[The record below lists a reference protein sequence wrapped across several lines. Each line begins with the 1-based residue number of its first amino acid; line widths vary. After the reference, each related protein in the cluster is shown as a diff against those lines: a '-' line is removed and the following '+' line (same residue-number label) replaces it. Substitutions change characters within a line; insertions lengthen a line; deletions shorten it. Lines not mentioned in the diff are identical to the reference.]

1 MLTAL
6 VSDMLLFCNEPGAKR
21 NINVD
26 GIAYEKMAVEAQEA
40 LAKSRDAVP
49 RGQIEVVGASFG

>member
-1 MLTAL
+1 VLTGL
-6 VSDMLLFCNEPGAKR
+6 VRDILFFCNEPGAKR
-21 NINVD
+21 NINVV

-40 LAKSRDAVP
+40 LAKSRDAGP